1 MNQIQIMNLSILG
14 DAIGAQGPSASSSV
28 TNVNQSNEPADGEN
42 RSALLDSIC
51 SFNKSALKKLA

>member
-1 MNQIQIMNLSILG
+1 MEFLLFDSG
-14 DAIGAQGPSASSSV
+14 DVIGAQGPTASTSV
-28 TNVNQSNEPADGEN
+28 TNVNQTSESAGGEN